1 MNLGSGDRR
10 QFLTGAG
17 GLFLC
22 TLGGQKVFLNEEADV
37 EGLSSKLEVPP
48 KVAAAKA
55 DPTYGSRTVLA
66 AAGTTREHWIKA
78 EAVRWNIVPRGRDE
92 MMGKKVKGRTRFT
105 AYGYRPYSPGF
116 GKPLGPATIP
126 GPTIEADVGDRIVV
140 HFQNTLSAPV
150 TIHPHGVLYSV
161 DMDGAY
167 KGKYTDPGGFVQK
180 GDTVEYVWEASPDS
194 VGAWMYHDHGPMD
207 PIPLYKGLFGSIIV
221 RDPSEPRPD
230 KDFFIAFHSFM
241 PVATGLDRAFYC
253 INGRAYPGNTPTL
266 RANVGDDV
274 AWHVYALD
282 DSFHTFHIHGHRWP
296 NDSGKIVD
304 NFTVGPGDITTAR
317 FTEDNPGR
325 WFYHCHVFSHL
336 HEGMNGWYLVN

>member
-22 TLGGQKVFLNEEADV
+22 TLGGQKVLLNKEADV
-37 EGLSSKLEVPP
+37 EGLSEGLDVPP

-55 DPTYGSRTVLA
+55 DPAYGSQTVLA
-66 AAGTTREHWIKA
+66 AAGATREYWIKA
-78 EAVRWNIVPRGRDE
+78 EAVKWNIVPRGRDE
-92 MMGKKVKGRTRFT
+92 MMGEKVKGKTRFT
-105 AYGYRPYSPGF
+105 AYAYRAYTPGF
-116 GKPLGPATIP
+116 GEPLGKATIP
-126 GPTIEADVGDRIVV
+126 GPTIEANVGDRIVV
-140 HFQNTLSAPV
+140 HFQNTLKTPV

-167 KGKYTDPGGFVQK
+167 KGKFTDPGGFVQK
-180 GDTVEYVWEASPDS
+180 GDTVDYVWEATPEAA
-194 VGAWMYHDHGPMD
+194 GAWMYHDHGPMD
-207 PIPLYKGLFGSIIV
+207 PLPLYKGLFGSIIV
-221 RDPSEPRPD
+221 RDPGEPRPD
-230 KDFFIAFHSFM
+230 KDFFAAFHSFL

-253 INGRAYPGNTPTL
+253 INGHAYAGNTPTF
-266 RANVGDDV
+266 RASVGQDV

-296 NDSGKIVD
+296 NDAGKIID
-304 NFTVGPGDITTAR
+304 NVTIGPGDVTTAR

-325 WFYHCHVFSHL
+325 WFYHCHVFTHL
-336 HEGMNGWYLVN
+336 HEGMNGWYLVS